1 MQIKSKGEPNLLFAQ
16 NLLINDFET
25 SIMKFQD
32 VSFNVFTTT
41 NNEIFFEFNDEIIL
55 NICK

>member
-1 MQIKSKGEPNLLFAQ
+1 MQIKNKGEPNLLHSK
-16 NLLINDFET
+16 NLLINEFET

-41 NNEIFFEFNDEIIL
+41 SNEIYFEFFDEIIL